1 MANLYL
7 YLDKRTPRKD
17 GSGSLKVAITH
28 KRQTVYHP
36 LETWIKPE
44 EWDADHQ
51 QVVLRPDKK
60 FLNVLLK
67 KRMAE
72 MTLAFQRVLL
82 RDDADTLTAKDI
94 LVMIVRGTDT
104 VDKPEDMDYV
114 LPIYNEYIM
123 GCAKPT
129 TASSYRTSLNNLLEY
144 EKDIDS
150 LRFKDINVAWL
161 RKYQRWLLDTK
172 GMAVN
177 GANVYL
183 RNLRTVFN
191 YARKND
197 LTRAR
202 YPFRDVDMTT
212 TEPDKSMVPWETF
225 VEWVSKP
232 MPDRR
237 EFYRDL
243 FMLSFYLCGIRP
255 VDLLHVKKSQVKEG
269 RLEYWPE
276 KLNGRTRLS
285 IKIEPEARAII
296 DRYAGEEY
304 LLNVLESREDY
315 KSFMAHWNKALK
327 AIGEDEYEEKLCNN
341 GKKYQIVRHNGII
354 PGIHT
359 YDARIWWATYAY
371 NELDIP
377 MDTISQAL
385 GHKNGLR
392 VTNFYVKRSN
402 SKVDEA
408 NRRMIDML
416 NQAVVGFHES

>member
-7 YLDKRTPRKD
+7 YLDRRTPRKD

-36 LETWIKPE
+36 LETYIKPE

-51 QVVLRPDKK
+51 QVVDRPDKK

-72 MTLAFQRVLL
+72 MTLAFQRILL
-82 RDDADTLTAKDI
+82 RDDADTFTAKDI

-123 GCAKPT
+123 GCAKST
-129 TASSYRTSLNNLLEY
+129 TAASYRTSLNNLVEY

-150 LRFKDINVAWL
+150 FRFKDMNVAWL
-161 RKYQRWLLDTK
+161 RKYQRWLSDTK
-172 GMAVN
+172 KMSVN

-191 YARKND
+191 YALKNE

-202 YPFRDVDMTT
+202 YPFRDIDMSTVD
-212 TEPDKSMVPWETF
+212 PDKFLIPWEQF
-225 VEWVSKP
+225 VEWVAAP
-232 MPDRR
+232 MTDRR

-243 FMLSFYLCGIRP
+243 FMLSFYLCGMRP
-255 VDLLHVKKSQVKEG
+255 VDLLNVKKSQVQG
-269 RLEYWPE
+269 DRLVYYPQ
-276 KLNGRTRLS
+276 KLNGRTKLS

-296 DRYAGEEY
+296 DKYAGKEY
-304 LLNVLESREDY
+304 LLNVLESRTDY
-315 KSFMAHWNKALK
+315 KSFMQHWNKALK
-327 AIGEDEYEEKLCNN
+327 AVGYDDYNEKLCHN
-341 GKKYQIVRHNGII
+341 GKKYQIVKHNGII
-354 PGIHT
+354 PKIRV
-359 YDARIWWATYAY
+359 YYSRILWGTYAY
-371 NELDIP
+371 NELDVP

-392 VTNFYVKRSN
+392 VTNLYVKRSN
-402 SKVDEA
+402 TKVDEV
-408 NRRMIDML
+408 NRRMIDWL
-416 NQAVVGFHES
+416 NQSLADFHKK